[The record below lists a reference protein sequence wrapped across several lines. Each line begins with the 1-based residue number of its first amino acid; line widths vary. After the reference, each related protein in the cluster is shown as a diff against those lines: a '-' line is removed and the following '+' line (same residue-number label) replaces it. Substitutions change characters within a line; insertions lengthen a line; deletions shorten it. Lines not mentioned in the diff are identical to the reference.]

1 MSKRD
6 PFERLGD
13 LVDQPVAPDARF
25 AADLKS
31 QLMSGLSVSGRNRS
45 WEEEHQPVD
54 ITFRPSP
61 VVLPHVQRRRFKP
74 IVLLE
79 IAAVAALLIGIAAAI
94 ASGMFSSDPD
104 GQPTNPAAAL
114 QDDSA
119 ATPEPGM
126 EPIVVPPAG
135 TMEPTLAPPAGILW
149 QVSLPEGESLDFGG
163 MTVHNGMIYRLLATP
178 SFVGIEAVDSAT
190 GGVLWKTTQ
199 SWSGFGIAADD
210 DRVYF
215 LSGPDENGNSAVNA
229 VSAATGEDLWQR
241 EVTEFLTGLTLADGT
256 LYAIDDADTVLAI
269 DPADGAIQWGSFIDP
284 MGPTER
290 ATSDRTLA
298 YLELAIGESV
308 LVGLS
313 STGVLTAIDRESGEE
328 VWHMDGFD
336 ALNTRLQIAGDVLV
350 VFTQQPGA
358 LDTGTPLAVTTGAT
372 PEAESVPNAEVSATA
387 SAWRQMGVSL
397 VGESNGSTLWEQDIV
412 GPVVQTS
419 AIGDTV
425 AYIVLQDETG
435 DAGTA
440 VTPPQ
445 SVLYGLAAS
454 SGEVVW
460 STSSGNTTFTRL
472 GRWIPTEGWQELFI
486 VAADDGSLT
495 VVDPHQQGRI
505 KGVEIDLEQTVI
517 SEPQGDQNGLYLT
530 LLDGTLVSLSSTT
543 VIDGQ

>member
-1 MSKRD
+1 
-6 PFERLGD
+6 
-13 LVDQPVAPDARF
+13 
-25 AADLKS
+25 
-31 QLMSGLSVSGRNRS
+31 
-45 WEEEHQPVD
+45 
-54 ITFRPSP
+54 
-61 VVLPHVQRRRFKP
+61 
-74 IVLLE
+74 
-79 IAAVAALLIGIAAAI
+79 
-94 ASGMFSSDPD
+94 
-104 GQPTNPAAAL
+104 
-114 QDDSA
+114 
-119 ATPEPGM
+119 
-126 EPIVVPPAG
+126 
-135 TMEPTLAPPAGILW
+135 
-149 QVSLPEGESLDFGG
+149 
-163 MTVHNGMIYRLLATP
+163 
-178 SFVGIEAVDSAT
+178 
-190 GGVLWKTTQ
+190 
-199 SWSGFGIAADD
+199 
-210 DRVYF
+210 
-215 LSGPDENGNSAVNA
+215 
-229 VSAATGEDLWQR
+229 
-241 EVTEFLTGLTLADGT
+241 
-256 LYAIDDADTVLAI
+256 
-269 DPADGAIQWGSFIDP
+269 
-284 MGPTER
+284 
-290 ATSDRTLA
+290 
-298 YLELAIGESV
+298 V

-440 VTPPQ
+440 VTPHQ